1 MEWISGLA
9 AALCFALACNLD
21 TVLLAAGYGARG
33 VKVTLTQSLV
43 LAGVTTAVTACSLLL
58 GVGAAQALPGR
69 GAQVLGGLALVGIG
83 CWFLLDW
90 LRGVVQGGTLP
101 PPPGISGWVALA
113 AALAVNNAA
122 AGVAAGA
129 AGVGVAAA
137 AGSNFLVTL
146 LALPLGRRLGNSAG
160 GGWALPVSGVLLVVL
175 GSFTVLG

>member
-1 MEWISGLA
+1 MEWISTLA

-33 VKVTLTQSLV
+33 VKVNLRQSLV
-43 LAGVTTAVTACSLLL
+43 LAGVTTVVTAGSLLL
-58 GVGAAQALPGR
+58 GVGAARALPGR

-101 PPPGISGWVALA
+101 PPPGMAGWVALA

-129 AGVGVAAA
+129 AGVPVYAGAAC
-137 AGSNFLVTL
+137 NFLVTL
-146 LALPLGRRLGNSAG
+146 LALPLGRRLGNAAG
-160 GGWALPVSGVLLVVL
+160 QGWALPLSGLLLVVL

>member
-1 MEWISGLA
+1 MDILSGLA

-33 VKVTLTQSLV
+33 VHVTLAQSLV
-43 LAGVTTAVTACSLLL
+43 LAGVTTVVTAGSLFL
-58 GVGAAQALPGR
+58 GDAAAAVLPER

-90 LRGVVQGGTLP
+90 LRGVVQGSPLP
-101 PPPGISGWVALA
+101 PPPALTGWIALA

-129 AGVGVAAA
+129 AGVSVLAA

-146 LALPLGRRLGNSAG
+146 LALPLGRRLGGSAG
-160 GGWALPVSGVLLVVL
+160 RGWALPLSGLLLVAL
-175 GSFTVLG
+175 GSWTVLC